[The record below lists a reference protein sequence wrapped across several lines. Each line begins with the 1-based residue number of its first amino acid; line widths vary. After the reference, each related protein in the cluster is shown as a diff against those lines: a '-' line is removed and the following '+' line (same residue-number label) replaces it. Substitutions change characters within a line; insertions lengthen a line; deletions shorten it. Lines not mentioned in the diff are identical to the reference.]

1 MTLTLTLAQAQA
13 QAQAVRSAAQRD
25 AECGQAGRQA
35 CGRTGQGVWQE
46 MGWLMGEL
54 GFTKGRRVVEQR

>member
-1 MTLTLTLAQAQA
+1 VQ
-13 QAQAVRSAAQRD
+13 SAAQRD